1 MAQLGN
7 LLVTGSSRLLG
18 KLFCSDVSV
27 GNSLSV
33 KTLSAT
39 NFTATNITTSG
50 LTVNGNAT
58 TTGTL
63 NVGNSQANGKI
74 SINGKVSIRDYANN
88 GWLGINDTL
97 AWTNGVYFGKTTV
110 RTDGIFQVGDAG
122 NKVLFNQSSAKFSVP
137 VTINNSLAANNITA
151 TNVTVN
157 DTLKAFKY
165 ELNTIQDLGGEFCVA
180 PTIYIQSGA
189 KVQVNKDNATTIVV
203 SIQDTNA
210 IKSDTIQGVRW
221 AEKSKIKF
229 QGKING
235 LSIRCNGIMKS
246 KLNTVQNTMS
256 LILTVDSNIAN
267 SFSTSVANATSYSD
281 ISVMLYQRVTKNSQA
296 KDVYYPVG
304 IRMSATGNA
313 NSAPYVDIW
322 GSKSNS
328 DPDTVYTVPSVRL
341 GYLDG
346 LKCGTYDCFG
356 YGLYADNVYLNGT
369 IISNSGT
376 IGGFKI
382 DNNSLNNGT
391 WGTDKSVLVC
401 TGTNIAKAVGGS
413 SAINGWCFTAG
424 SKFGVTTNGD
434 LYASNANI
442 SGTITSE
449 KGKIGK
455 YTITGTSLWTGDGST
470 CSGIGGNQAFW
481 AGSDSSND
489 AAFRVSYSG
498 ELVATN
504 ANITGTI
511 NTNDITATSGTIG
524 SFKLDSTYLQSSDK
538 TVGLSASSSDWAFW
552 AGGFT
557 SDTAKFRVTRAGQ
570 LYTSHITATGG
581 TIGGWVITSDDIQ
594 GSNTY
599 NGTLYTIGL
608 KNVTT
613 GGSSSFTISDQDF
626 IYSDL
631 TSNSE
636 TVRTIAIKPVGQI
649 HLQGISTSGMPGYT
663 ILDNNGIQVSSLDQ
677 KLILFKSHLI
687 SNNPTSSTNS
697 FYIYSQNI
705 LSHHI
710 QLADEE
716 YTNLINTSYGIYC
729 SKDAFFGGNT
739 EFGNWKI
746 SNTRIAS
753 SNTISMGAKEAG
765 IMIVNEKDKPYV
777 LVQNSSGNS
786 LFSIE
791 KNGSITHNGNTI
803 GQTYV
808 NSFTDNK
815 AISNA
820 VWTNT
825 GVNITL
831 PAGTY
836 VIMGSVHFA
845 NAKGGRRAIR
855 FASGSTGLAYTEQIV
870 PVDSNATINSALQC
884 QWIVS
889 PTSQTTYNLQAF
901 QASGGRINMTS
912 SYIKAVR
919 IS

>member
-18 KLFCSDVSV
+18 KLFCNDISV

-189 KVQVNKDNATTIVV
+189 TVNASKASSTTITV
-203 SIQDTNA
+203 SILDKTA
-210 IKSDTIQGVRW
+210 ITSDSIQGVRW
-221 AEKSKIKF
+221 AQNSKIKF
-229 QGKING
+229 QGKIDG
-235 LSIRCNGIMKS
+235 LNIRCSGIMAA
-246 KLNTVQNTMS
+246 KLNTTANTMS
-256 LILTVDSNIAN
+256 LTLTVESAIADH
-267 SFSTSVANATSYSD
+267 FATAKNGVSYSD
-281 ISVMLYQRVTKNSQA
+281 ISVMLYQRYGKKIGSTTEN
-296 KDVYYPVG
+296 VYSPVG

-322 GSKSNS
+322 GNKSNS

-346 LKCGTYDCFG
+346 LKCGTYDCVG

-376 IGGFKI
+376 IGGFNI
-382 DNNSLNNGT
+382 NTNALVNGT
-391 WGTDKSVLVC
+391 WGTDKSVLMS
-401 TGTNIAKAVGGS
+401 TGTTENKAVGGS
-413 SAINGWCFTAG
+413 SAISGWCFTAG
-424 SKFGVTTNGD
+424 SKFGVTTSGD
-434 LYASNANI
+434 LYASNVNI
-442 SGTITSE
+442 SGKVTS
-449 KGKIGK
+449 
-455 YTITGTSLWTGDGST
+455 D
-470 CSGIGGNQAFW
+470 N
-481 AGSDSSND
+481 
-489 AAFRVSYSG
+489 
-498 ELVATN
+498 
-504 ANITGTI
+504 
-511 NTNDITATSGTIG
+511 ITATSGSIG

-538 TVGLSASSSDWAFW
+538 TVGLSATETNWAFW
-552 AGGFT
+552 AGGST
-557 SDTAKFRVTRAGQ
+557 GDTVKFRVTRAGT
-570 LYTSHITATGG
+570 LYTRDITATGG
-581 TIGGWVITSDDIQ
+581 TIGGWNITDDTIE

-599 NGTLYTIGL
+599 SDILYTIGM
-608 KNVTT
+608 KNVVSESGDNYTN
-613 GGSSSFTISDQDF
+613 ISDQAF
-626 IYSDL
+626 IYSDI
-631 TSNSE
+631 TKDQV
-636 TVRTIAIKPVGQI
+636 TTRTISIRPNGQI
-649 HLQGISTSGMPGYT
+649 HLQGTSLSAESNGGEPGYC
-663 ILDNNGIQVSSLDQ
+663 IVHNNGFQVLSPDKKRTYFRTAILHNSDNSSSGLYNNFTLYTQTMTSTHINICNLDD
-677 KLILFKSHLI
+677 
-687 SNNPTSSTNS
+687 
-697 FYIYSQNI
+697 Y
-705 LSHHI
+705 
-710 QLADEE
+710 A
-716 YTNLINTSYGIYC
+716 NLINLNYGIYC
-729 SKDAFFGGNT
+729 SKDAYFGANT

-820 VWTNT
+820 VWANT

>member
-165 ELNTIQDLGGEFCVA
+165 ELNTIQDLGGEFCVT

-189 KVQVNKDNATTIVV
+189 KVQVNKDSATTIVV

-328 DPDTVYTVPSVRL
+328 DPDTVYTAPSVRL

-538 TVGLSASSSDWAFW
+538 TVGLSASSSDLAFW
-552 AGGFT
+552 AGGSSAT
-557 SDTAKFRVTRAGQ
+557 TAKFRVTRAGQ
-570 LYTSHITATGG
+570 LYTRNITAIGG
-581 TIGGWVITSDDIQ
+581 KIGGWTIIDSALSKNLTQLYSSDEGTYLGLDGIRINDSNYGISLNGGLLKLWKKGNFAGGLFPTGGYEETAQDSWLILCNTEEHKGLRFGTSTSSKTILGNIDKFSLCYQI
-594 GSNTY
+594 SNDTTYKNIFY
-599 NGTLYTIGL
+599 NGVNI
-608 KNVTT
+608 
-613 GGSSSFTISDQDF
+613 
-626 IYSDL
+626 
-631 TSNSE
+631 
-636 TVRTIAIKPVGQI
+636 
-649 HLQGISTSGMPGYT
+649 
-663 ILDNNGIQVSSLDQ
+663 DNWY
-677 KLILFKSHLI
+677 F
-687 SNNPTSSTNS
+687 
-697 FYIYSQNI
+697 
-705 LSHHI
+705 
-710 QLADEE
+710 
-716 YTNLINTSYGIYC
+716 
-729 SKDAFFGGNT
+729 SK
-739 EFGNWKI
+739 
-746 SNTRIAS
+746 TRISGTMS
-753 SNTISMGAKEAG
+753 SNANISMGAGGAG
-765 IMIVNEKDKPYV
+765 LILCNEDGKPVIWIQDKNSKQTFRVDRDGTMYHNNNV
-777 LVQNSSGNS
+777 LGEVITKNVGAKSMTSG
-786 LFSIE
+786 
-791 KNGSITHNGNTI
+791 TW
-803 GQTYV
+803 
-808 NSFTDNK
+808 TD
-815 AISNA
+815 
-820 VWTNT
+820 T
-825 GVNITL
+825 GASVTL
-831 PAGTY
+831 PAGKY
-836 VIMGSVHFA
+836 VVNGTVLFNSAA
-845 NAKGGRRAIR
+845 NGQRGAR
-855 FASGSTGLAYTEQIV
+855 FATSSTDYFRESQQMNIAGTSKAVTSVQCVYIANFTTETKLNLQGIQSSGAALS
-870 PVDSNATINSALQC
+870 TINSY
-884 QWIVS
+884 I
-889 PTSQTTYNLQAF
+889 QA
-901 QASGGRINMTS
+901 I
-912 SYIKAVR
+912 R

>member
-18 KLFCSDVSV
+18 KLFCSDISV

-33 KTLSAT
+33 KTLNAT
-39 NFTATNITTSG
+39 NFTATSVIASG

-63 NVGNSQANGKI
+63 NVGNSQVNGKI

-122 NKVLFNQSSAKFSVP
+122 NKVLFNQSSAKFTVP
-137 VTINNSLAANNITA
+137 VTINNFLAANNITA

-157 DTLKAFKY
+157 GKLVAYQQEIK
-165 ELNTIQDLGGEFCVA
+165 TIQDLGGEFCVS
-180 PTIYIQSGA
+180 PTIYIQKASTT
-189 KVQVNKDNATTIVV
+189 VVNVRKKDSTTI
-203 SIQDTNA
+203 SISIKDEKA
-210 IKSDTIQGVRW
+210 ITSSTIQGVKW
-221 AEKSKIKF
+221 AKGSKIKI
-229 QGKING
+229 QSKID
-235 LSIRCNGIMKS
+235 GIVIKGDGTMTNT
-246 KLNTVQNTMS
+246 LNTDQYTMA
-256 LILTVDSNIAN
+256 IDVVVDSSIAN
-267 SFSTSVANATSYSD
+267 HFSTAKNNASFD
-281 ISVMLYQRVTKNSQA
+281 EINIMLYQRYGKKIGSTTENAYS
-296 KDVYYPVG
+296 PVG
-304 IRMSATGNA
+304 IRMSATGSANA
-313 NSAPYVDIW
+313 APYLDIW
-322 GSKSNS
+322 GSKSSS

-538 TVGLSASSSDWAFW
+538 TVGLSASSSNWAFW
-552 AGGFT
+552 AGGSSAT
-557 SDTAKFRVTRAGQ
+557 TAKFRVTRAGQ
-570 LYTSHITATGG
+570 LYTRNITATGG
-581 TIGGWVITSDDIQ
+581 KIGGWTIIDSALSKNLTQLYSSDEGTYLGLDGIRINDSNYGISLNGGLLKLWKKGNFAGGLFPTGGYEETAQDSWLILCNTEEHKGLRFGTSTSSKTILGNIDKFSLCYQI
-594 GSNTY
+594 SNDTTYKNIFY
-599 NGTLYTIGL
+599 NGVNI
-608 KNVTT
+608 
-613 GGSSSFTISDQDF
+613 
-626 IYSDL
+626 
-631 TSNSE
+631 
-636 TVRTIAIKPVGQI
+636 
-649 HLQGISTSGMPGYT
+649 
-663 ILDNNGIQVSSLDQ
+663 DNWY
-677 KLILFKSHLI
+677 F
-687 SNNPTSSTNS
+687 
-697 FYIYSQNI
+697 
-705 LSHHI
+705 
-710 QLADEE
+710 
-716 YTNLINTSYGIYC
+716 
-729 SKDAFFGGNT
+729 SK
-739 EFGNWKI
+739 
-746 SNTRIAS
+746 TRISGTMS
-753 SNTISMGAKEAG
+753 SNANISMGAGGAG
-765 IMIVNEKDKPYV
+765 LILCNEDGKPVIWIQDENSKLTFRVDRDGTMYHNDNV
-777 LVQNSSGNS
+777 LGEVISKTVGEKSMSSG
-786 LFSIE
+786 
-791 KNGSITHNGNTI
+791 TW
-803 GQTYV
+803 
-808 NSFTDNK
+808 TD
-815 AISNA
+815 
-820 VWTNT
+820 T
-825 GVNITL
+825 GASVTL
-831 PAGTY
+831 PAGKY
-836 VIMGSVHFA
+836 VVNGTVLFNSAA
-845 NAKGGRRAIR
+845 NGQRGAR
-855 FASGSTGLAYTEQIV
+855 FATSSTDYFRESQQMNIAGTSKAVTSVQCVYIANFTTETKLNLQGIQSSGAALS
-870 PVDSNATINSALQC
+870 TINSY
-884 QWIVS
+884 I
-889 PTSQTTYNLQAF
+889 QA
-901 QASGGRINMTS
+901 I
-912 SYIKAVR
+912 R